1 MSSNSYKIPITRET
15 SLVDWILAEKKCR
28 RFPGII
34 SHTLI
39 QIKTS
44 LKKGLLFSKIFK
56 GIDRFVQLRN
66 ETGDYVPGGL
76 RTLGPEDGVGGL
88 DTVLGLVTPVVIEG
102 KEYRARNA
110 VSYVY
115 RKIAR

>member
-1 MSSNSYKIPITRET
+1 MRET
-15 SLVDWILAEKKCR
+15 NLVDWIWEEKNRR
-28 RFPGII
+28 RFPGIT

-44 LKKGLLFSKIFK
+44 LKKGQLFSQIYR
-56 GIDRFVQLRN
+56 GISRFVQLRN

-76 RTLGPEDGVGGL
+76 GTLGPEDGVGGL
-88 DTVLGLVTPVVIEG
+88 DTVLGLVAPVIIEG
-102 KEYRARNA
+102 KEYRARKA

-115 RKIAR
+115 RNIAS